1 MEVALRMVAGGTD
14 LGSLL
19 ADDDMAAVAAL
30 PDHITLTRE
39 DHRILDVLQQLAI
52 AFLVMFLD
60 GAYEFKLRIKEPSRD
75 SHAENMKVE
84 AWWQIVAEWQQN
96 EKKGGKQRFSPIFL
110 FEVPILDV
118 VVEADSL
125 DAAVLGDDV

>member
-1 MEVALRMVAGGTD
+1 
-14 LGSLL
+14 
-19 ADDDMAAVAAL
+19 
-30 PDHITLTRE
+30 
-39 DHRILDVLQQLAI
+39 
-52 AFLVMFLD
+52 
-60 GAYEFKLRIKEPSRD
+60 
-75 SHAENMKVE
+75 MKVE